1 MMTSEINKSVQQKTF
16 ERVAREQLD
25 AFEAQERHMRA
36 EERAARAGQL
46 KLPIELSTRL
56 RERKGSPHQSR
67 RL

>member
-1 MMTSEINKSVQQKTF
+1 MTSEINKSVQQNTF
-16 ERVAREQLD
+16 ERVAREQFD

-46 KLPIELSTRL
+46 KLPVELSTRL
-56 RERKGSPHQSR
+56 RERKESPHQGR